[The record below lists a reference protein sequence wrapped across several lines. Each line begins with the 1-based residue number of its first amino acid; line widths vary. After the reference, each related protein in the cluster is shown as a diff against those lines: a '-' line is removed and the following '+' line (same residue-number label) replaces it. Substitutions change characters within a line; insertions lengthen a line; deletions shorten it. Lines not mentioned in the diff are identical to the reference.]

1 MSGEYLT
8 RTVAARQPTEC
19 PPDPTCTEIKRD
31 LPDDTL
37 LPLNADL
44 DQNNDSEVA
53 QRGTI
58 DAQQA
63 V

>member
-1 MSGEYLT
+1 VT
-8 RTVAARQPTEC
+8 RC
-19 PPDPTCTEIKRD
+19 F
-31 LPDDTL
+31 L
-37 LPLNADL
+37 LPLNADP

>member
-1 MSGEYLT
+1 MT
-8 RTVAARQPTEC
+8 RC
-19 PPDPTCTEIKRD
+19 I
-31 LPDDTL
+31 L

-44 DQNNDSEVA
+44 DQNNDPEVA

>member
-1 MSGEYLT
+1 VSGEYLT
-8 RTVAARQPTEC
+8 RTVAARRPTEC

-44 DQNNDSEVA
+44 DQNDDPEVA
-53 QRGTI
+53 QRGNLN
-58 DAQQA
+58 AR
-63 V
+63 